1 MKKLEKKIAVIG
13 CGNIGSAIARG
24 LTKSGLVDCKE
35 MILTRRH
42 ANSLAS
48 FEKQGFHVTRDNRQ
62 AVEISDI
69 VIISVTPQQLDALLE
84 EIGDA
89 LDAKKH
95 TVMTVVSGA
104 SIQQIK
110 KNIGKEIPVVRV
122 MPNTAIAIGESMTCL
137 SAHDQDKTSLDD
149 AEKLF
154 SGLGKTIVIH
164 EDLMVPATALCACGI
179 AFFLRSIR
187 AASQGGIEIGFNAED
202 ALYMAAQ
209 TAKGAAALL
218 VDQGP
223 QEHPEREVDKV
234 TTPQGC
240 TISGLNQ
247 MEHHGFSSSMIHGI
261 VTSAEKAAKLY
272 AGDNDDS

>member
-1 MKKLEKKIAVIG
+1 MNKLDKRIAVIG

-24 LTKSGLVDCKE
+24 LTTSGLVDPKE

-42 ANSLAS
+42 ANSLAE
-48 FEKQGFHVTRDNRQ
+48 FEKQGFQVTRNNRQ
-62 AVEISDI
+62 AVEQADI
-69 VIISVTPQQLDALLE
+69 VIISVTPQQLDVLLQ
-84 EIGDA
+84 EIGDV
-89 LDAKKH
+89 LDGNKQ
-95 TVMTVVSGA
+95 TIMSVVSGA
-104 SIQQIK
+104 SIDQLKKQI
-110 KNIGKEIPVVRV
+110 GSGIPVVRV
-122 MPNTAIAIGESMTCL
+122 MPNTAIAIGQSMTCL
-137 SAHDQDKTSLDD
+137 SAHDQDKASLED
-149 AEKLF
+149 AEQLF
-154 SGLGKTIVIH
+154 QQLGKTIIIH

-202 ALYMAAQ
+202 ALFMAAQ

-234 TTPQGC
+234 TTPRGC

-247 MEHHGFSSSMIHGI
+247 MEHHGFSSSMIYGI

-272 AGDNDDS
+272 ADDTD

>member
-1 MKKLEKKIAVIG
+1 METLKKSIAVIG

-24 LTKSGLVDCKE
+24 LTSSSVVTAGE
-35 MILTRRH
+35 ITLTRRDTD
-42 ANSLAS
+42 SLAP
-48 FEKQGFHVTRDNRQ
+48 FAEQGFRITRDNRQ
-62 AVEISDI
+62 AVANSDI
-69 VIISVTPQQLDALLE
+69 VIISVTPQQLDVLLDD
-84 EIGDA
+84 IGKG
-89 LDAKKH
+89 LDPKRH
-95 TVMTVVSGA
+95 ILMSVVSGA

-110 KNIGKEIPVVRV
+110 QKTGNGFPVVRV

-137 SAHDQDKTSLDD
+137 SAHEHDLSSLKY
-149 AEKLF
+149 AEQLF
-154 SGLGKTIVIH
+154 SPLGKTIVIH

-187 AASQGGIEIGFNAED
+187 AASQGGIEIGFNSED
-202 ALYMAAQ
+202 ALFMAAQ

-218 VDQGP
+218 VEQGP

-261 VTSAEKAAKLY
+261 VTSAEKAARLY
-272 AGDNDDS
+272 TGENNNQ